1 MARPFDCEFRR
12 RTMAWRATFLLFAS
26 GLGAWSGVV
35 LTAQSAPASQDA
47 PIHTL
52 HVYTNLI
59 QIPTLV
65 LQSDR
70 ERIPKPIAESRFSV
84 SLDNGPWF
92 RATHVRLEG
101 DDAISL
107 SILLDVNGDTAELMP
122 KIGDAIGNL
131 APLSLHPKDRISI
144 YVMDCTLVRSWNDI
158 SAASAGLKVAVNGAL
173 QSWTI
178 RTHKKHAPK
187 CQQSVHLWDVVAHI
201 VGTEYNL
208 PGRRVVL
215 VVSDG
220 RDRGS
225 GHSWN
230 EVRAYATAAGVAVF
244 GMTDVPS
251 YAMSSGRMFPQTN
264 REDPFQSLCEL
275 SGGLVLSTNVRSLAE
290 TLRQFTTMLR
300 ERYIVEFP
308 RPAKST
314 AGSHEMQVKIAKDSG
329 DFIRSAGIGVP
340 LPDAA
345 VLADPTT
352 VPSDPTLTPELGTRS
367 PIKKPR

>member
-1 MARPFDCEFRR
+1 MFVCESGR
-12 RTMAWRATFLLFAS
+12 RTVARGARFLLFAL
-26 GLGAWSGVV
+26 GLGAGSGGP
-35 LTAQSAPASQDA
+35 LLRAQSAPISQDA

-65 LQSDR
+65 LEPDR
-70 ERIPKPIAESRFSV
+70 GRLKKPIAESRFSI
-84 SLDNGPWF
+84 SIDNGPWF

-122 KIGDAIGNL
+122 KIGDAIGSL

-144 YVMDCTLVRSWNDI
+144 YAMDCSLIRSWNDVP
-158 SAASAGLKVAVNGAL
+158 ADGPGLKEAVDDAL
-173 QSWTI
+173 QAWTI
-178 RTHKKHAPK
+178 RTHRKHAPK
-187 CQQSVHLWDVVAHI
+187 CQQSVHLWDAVSHI
-201 VGTEYNL
+201 VDKEFGL
-208 PGRRVVL
+208 PGRRVLL

-225 GHSWN
+225 RHTWD
-230 EVRAYATAAGVAVF
+230 EAKAYATTAGVAVF
-244 GMTDVPS
+244 GMVDVPV
-251 YAMSSGRMFPQTN
+251 YTVGPGRMFPQSS
-264 REDPFQSLCEL
+264 REDFFQSLCEL
-275 SGGLVLSTNVRSLAE
+275 SGGLVMWTNGRDLEE

-314 AGSHEMQVKIAKDSG
+314 AGSHEMLVKISKGGG

-352 VPSDPTLTPELGTRS
+352 VPSDPSLTPELGKRRILTA
-367 PIKKPR
+367 PQ